1 MKNFD
6 LNEKELK
13 TINGGQVP
21 TSYYMDDDVI
31 STNWKIMKPWLTIV
45 GKTIIGLGK
54 EIMKEVLL

>member
-1 MKNFD
+1 MKN